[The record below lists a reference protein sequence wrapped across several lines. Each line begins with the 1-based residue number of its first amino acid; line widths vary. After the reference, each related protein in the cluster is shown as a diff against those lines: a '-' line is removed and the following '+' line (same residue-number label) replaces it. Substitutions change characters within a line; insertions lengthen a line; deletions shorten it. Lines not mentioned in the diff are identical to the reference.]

1 MKGFFLNISIVLPP
15 KYCQYSSLK
24 STHSYRYTLYSQF
37 CLFADQEYSQEL
49 KIQVE
54 HLNKEKEDLL
64 KQIQNKDEL
73 VAETQDDLRTFKR
86 KSETIGM
93 NLVYF

>member
-1 MKGFFLNISIVLPP
+1 MIGWKDPPSI
-15 KYCQYSSLK
+15 
-24 STHSYRYTLYSQF
+24 SQF
-37 CLFADQEYSQEL
+37 SLFSDQEYSQEL

-73 VAETQDDLRTFKR
+73 LAETQDDLRTFKR

>member
-1 MKGFFLNISIVLPP
+1 MIGWIHPSI
-15 KYCQYSSLK
+15 
-24 STHSYRYTLYSQF
+24 SQF
-37 CLFADQEYSQEL
+37 CLFSDQEYSQEL

>member
-1 MKGFFLNISIVLPP
+1 MIGWIHPSI
-15 KYCQYSSLK
+15 
-24 STHSYRYTLYSQF
+24 SQF
-37 CLFADQEYSQEL
+37 SLFSDQEYSQEL

-64 KQIQNKDEL
+64 KQIQSKDEL

-86 KSETIGM
+86 KSETIGI
-93 NLVYF
+93 YF